1 MADELTIQQLRS
13 LSESTAPGRA
23 PELRPAPPT
32 PPAGAPGEAPSFS
45 EMLKNS
51 IAESNDLKLQADK
64 AVEDLATGRTTDIQ
78 GTILALRKADLSFR
92 LMMEVRNKIVSAYQE
107 VMRMQV

>member
-13 LSESTAPGRA
+13 LIESTGPARPA
-23 PELRPAPPT
+23 ELRPAAAPG
-32 PPAGAPGEAPSFS
+32 AEGAPGAPSFS
-45 EMLKNS
+45 EMLKSS
-51 IAESNDLKLQADK
+51 IAEINDLKVQADK
-64 AVEDLATGRTTDIQ
+64 AVEELATGKTTDIQ